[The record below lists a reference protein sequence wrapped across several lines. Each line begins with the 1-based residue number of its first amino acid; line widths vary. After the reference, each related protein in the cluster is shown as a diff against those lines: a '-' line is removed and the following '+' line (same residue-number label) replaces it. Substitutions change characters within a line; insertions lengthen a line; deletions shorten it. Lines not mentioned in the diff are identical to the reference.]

1 MKDRYLFH
9 CRAWRIIVRLTGPLV
24 RGKFNIENETLN
36 VDGPCLVISNHVTD
50 WDPLMLAQS
59 FPEKQIY
66 YVASEHIFRLGLI
79 SRLINYLLEPIARR
93 KASMG
98 TDTVMSCLRHLRAGH
113 SVCIFAEGDASW
125 DGLSHEI
132 FSSTGKLAR
141 NSGASLITYRLEGA
155 YLSRPRWSRKIYK
168 GKVKG
173 HPVGVYSP
181 EQLKAMTPA
190 QITAQINSDI
200 FENAWE
206 RQKEEKTVYKNDGI
220 ADGIAQALYMCP
232 GCRKIGTI
240 SGKGRRVSCTCGFSV
255 SFNEYGS
262 FEPPKPFANVYEW
275 DKWQSENILPA
286 DMNTDTELFSDEELT
301 LREIHPD
308 HSEVILCTGTARM
321 FRERLTIGE
330 HSFPLKEIQMMALVQ
345 KKALLF
351 SADGKY
357 YELKAKNVACMRKYL
372 TVWNKIK
379 NDADR

>member
-9 CRAWRIIVRLTGPLV
+9 CRVWKLIVRLIGPLV

-36 VDGPCLVISNHVTD
+36 VDGPCLIISNHVTD
-50 WDPLMLAQS
+50 WDPLMLALS
-59 FPEKQIY
+59 FPEKQYY

-79 SRLINYLLEPIARR
+79 SRLINWLLGPIARR

-141 NSGASLITYRLEGA
+141 NSGASLITYRLDGA
-155 YLSRPRWSRKIYK
+155 YLSRPRWSKKIYK

-173 HPVGVYSP
+173 HPVAVYSP
-181 EQLKAMTPA
+181 EQLKAMNPA
-190 QITAQINSDI
+190 EITAKINSDI

-232 GCRKIGTI
+232 DCRRIGTI
-240 SGKGRRVSCTCGFSV
+240 CGKGRRVSCACGFST
-255 SFNEYGS
+255 SFNELGS
-262 FEPPKPFANVYEW
+262 FEPPKPFENVYEW
-275 DKWQSENILPA
+275 DKWQSENILPT
-286 DMNTDTELFSDEELT
+286 DMDNDTELFSDEELT
-301 LREIHPD
+301 LREIHTD
-308 HSEVILCTGTARM
+308 HSEEILCTGTARM

-330 HSFPLKEIQMMALVQ
+330 HTFLLKDIQMMALVQ